1 MDHRPDVGVL
11 DGFLRG
17 RFREVFRGF
26 RRGAAGLG
34 ECMKVPHLLR
44 SGECIE
50 AHVCGELASSA
61 VIVPGRKDK
70 GTGVY
75 IVRFFMYLPHAIA
88 LRASLTPGTLALDDP
103 VFRLFQQMSVVQ
115 ASE

>member
-1 MDHRPDVGVL
+1 MWLTAG
-11 DGFLRG
+11 
-17 RFREVFRGF
+17 
-26 RRGAAGLG
+26 GALYGCFCLCGCYSAPGI
-34 ECMKVPHLLR
+34 
-44 SGECIE
+44 IE

-88 LRASLTPGTLALDDP
+88 LRASLAPGTLAFDDP
-103 VFRLFQQMSVVQ
+103 VSVC
-115 ASE
+115 SNTNGWRCE